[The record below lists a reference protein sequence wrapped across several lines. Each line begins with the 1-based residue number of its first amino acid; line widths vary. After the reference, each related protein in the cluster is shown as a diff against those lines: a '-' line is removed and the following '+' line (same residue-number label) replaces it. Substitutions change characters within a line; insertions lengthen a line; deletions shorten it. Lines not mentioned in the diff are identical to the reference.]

1 MASAIV
7 VLTND
12 GSGEAVGWWVCT
24 RLGWCVVVVSYL
36 FGVMWESSIQDP
48 NPVDFGLPP
57 GDITTPASSGVC
69 AGTVLMGGNILRGQT
84 CQLRGGAVVASRF
97 NGDQLA
103 ILTNTSRC
111 DVRGEAASAVA
122 GRWVLRA
129 CRFGRRDASGVLVLA
144 ERRVEQG
151 GRSRDWARCEA
162 WWAGPRVLSL
172 SEPQK

>member
-1 MASAIV
+1 M
-7 VLTND
+7 
-12 GSGEAVGWWVCT
+12 VGLYQARLVCS
-24 RLGWCVVVVSYL
+24 RRIRL

-69 AGTVLMGGNILRGQT
+69 ASWVLMGGNILRGQT
-84 CQLRGGAVVASRF
+84 CQLRGGAVDASRF

-129 CRFGRRDASGVLVLA
+129 CRFGRRDVSGVLVLA

-151 GRSRDWARCEA
+151 WAAVVTGRVVKRRGRGHGFCHCRNHKSDMR
-162 WWAGPRVLSL
+162 RVW
-172 SEPQK
+172 